1 MNAWER
7 RELHLANERLRDLQ
21 DENARLR
28 RVAKLKRRIDLV
40 TVIAVVLMLVVMR
53 FYGADIARAVSGVL
67 P

>member
-1 MNAWER
+1 MTVWDR
-7 RELHLANERLRDLQ
+7 HELHLANERLRDLQ

-40 TVIAVVLMLVVMR
+40 TVIAIVLMLVVMR
-53 FYGADIARAVSGVL
+53 FYGADIARVVSGVL